1 MALRCKGERKPA
13 CYDTRMILVDAGGVL
28 LKYGMIPAARTADQI
43 DKFLRLPC
51 KEGGRRSANECKR
64 VQKRI
69 ESEKNVETRMMGCV
83 CHSALHL

>member
-13 CYDTRMILVDAGGVL
+13 CYDTRMIPVLVDAGGVL
-28 LKYGMIPAARTADQI
+28 LKYGMIPAARTADLI

-51 KEGGRRSANECKR
+51 KEGGKKSANECKR
-64 VQKRI
+64 RLKVK
-69 ESEKNVETRMMGCV
+69 KDVETRMMGCV